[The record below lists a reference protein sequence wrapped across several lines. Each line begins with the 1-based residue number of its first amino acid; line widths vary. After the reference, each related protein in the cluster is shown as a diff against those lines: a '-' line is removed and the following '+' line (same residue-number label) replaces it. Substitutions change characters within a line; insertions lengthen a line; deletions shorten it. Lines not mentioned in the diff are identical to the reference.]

1 MKLLGKIYNF
11 IKYVELTLLFIQET
25 KNSIGLDVF
34 SIYSIFLYSKSI
46 GVLPIIAYLIIGLVK
61 LLFRIAWLVKNVEN
75 NYL

>member
-1 MKLLGKIYNF
+1 MKLLGEIYNF

-46 GVLPIIAYLIIGLVK
+46 RVLQIIEYLIIGLVK